1 MGMRL
6 FPGRLFRFFLQGL
19 LFTAPLAMTVYAL
32 WWMFSFIDELLL
44 EYITDWIGFRIPGLG
59 LMIIVLV
66 VTLVG
71 FLGSTIVFN
80 PVLNYLDGLISRT
93 PVIKILYTSF
103 KDFLSAFVGKDRKFT
118 EPVLVRFSKD
128 ADMEKIGFVTSKDLA
143 HLGIEDG
150 KVAVYFP
157 YSYTFT
163 GTLFIVPATNVRPIN
178 ASPTEVMKFLVSAGV
193 TSVQGKQIQSETVIS
208 ADNSNRR

>member
-1 MGMRL
+1 MRS
-6 FPGRLFRFFLQGL
+6 FPGRLFRYFLQGL

-44 EYITDWIGFRIPGLG
+44 DYITEWIGFRIPGLG
-59 LMIIVLV
+59 LLIIAVV
-66 VTLVG
+66 VTTIG
-71 FLGSTIVFN
+71 FLGSTIVFY
-80 PVLNYLDGLISRT
+80 PVLNYLDSLISRT

-143 HLGIEDG
+143 HLGIESG

-163 GTLFIVPATNVRPIN
+163 GTLFVVPTSNIRPIN
-178 ASPTEVMKFLVSAGV
+178 ASPTEVMKFLVSAGI
-193 TSVQGKQIQSETVIS
+193 TNIQGKQIQGETVIPVE
-208 ADNSNRR
+208 NSNRS